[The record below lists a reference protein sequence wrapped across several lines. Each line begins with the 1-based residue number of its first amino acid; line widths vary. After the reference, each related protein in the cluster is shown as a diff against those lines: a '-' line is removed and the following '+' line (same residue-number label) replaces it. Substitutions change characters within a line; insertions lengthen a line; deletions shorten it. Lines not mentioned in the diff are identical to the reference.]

1 MTHVPVDDPDG
12 GIPLPGDPA
21 EAHPIPLL
29 VFVALIGGAAPF
41 LVRIASQLAT
51 AGLDGKEAAIPALG
65 VWMGVGIFAVLGLAT
80 SVATADRN
88 ARQYFIAAMM
98 APALIA
104 NVSIGVQAGQK
115 TRSAAEPEAASRAD
129 PTGLFASTAFAQAA
143 IAPAAATDPDRPSSA
158 PTGAGTEIQVMIDV
172 RNAAAISGGGDL
184 NIQAAGAEGANV
196 QAACPIVSG
205 TNCSIWV
212 PSDTELVTLNAA
224 GRSAEIRLEPDT
236 KAIGVAIETAPT
248 VTQQFY
254 WALGGTLRGNVSGL
268 TAEAFSSAAR

>member
-1 MTHVPVDDPDG
+1 MTHVPVDVPDG
-12 GIPLPGDPA
+12 RIPLRGAPA
-21 EAHPIPLL
+21 EAHPILIL

-41 LVRIASQLAT
+41 LVRIAAQLAT

-65 VWMGVGIFAVLGLAT
+65 VWMGLGIFAVLGLAT

-104 NVSIGVQAGQK
+104 NVSIGVEAGQK
-115 TRSAAEPEAASRAD
+115 TRSAAESEAASRAG

-143 IAPAAATDPDRPSSA
+143 VAPAAAADTDRPTRA
-158 PTGAGTEIQVMIDV
+158 PAGAGTEIQVMIDV
-172 RNAAAISGGGDL
+172 RNAAAISGGGNL
-184 NIQAAGAEGANV
+184 NIEAGGAEGENV

-236 KAIGVAIETAPT
+236 KAIGVAIETVPT
-248 VTQQFY
+248 VAQQFY
-254 WALGGTLRGNVSGL
+254 WALGGTLRGNISEL
-268 TAEAFSSAAR
+268 KAETFSHAAQ